1 MISRRTLIA
10 SAAASAALPLPAL
23 AQGFQVAPRFRPQK
37 VTFTKAYAPGQLLIV
52 PKAHFLYFITAPG
65 EALRYGVGV
74 GRAGLEFTGTAKID
88 VKKKWPTWRPTNEM
102 IEREPN
108 TYSKFVDND
117 YVQPGGPGNP
127 LGARAL
133 YLFQNGR
140 DTFFRI
146 HGTTAPRSIGRSV
159 SNGCIRM
166 LNDHVRDLYDRV
178 PLGTVVTVL

>member
-1 MISRRTLIA
+1 MMKRRDFIATGIAAATLPA
-10 SAAASAALPLPAL
+10 SAQAFQLEPKFSPQDVKISQQYPAGQILILP
-23 AQGFQVAPRFRPQK
+23 R
-37 VTFTKAYAPGQLLIV
+37 
-52 PKAHFLYFITAPG
+52 AHFLYLITAPG
-65 EALRYGVGV
+65 VARRYGVGV
-74 GRAGLEFTGTAKID
+74 GKAGLEFTGTAEIGA
-88 VKKKWPTWRPTNEM
+88 KKKWPTWRPTNDM
-102 IEREPN
+102 IEREPQ

-146 HGTTAPRSIGRSV
+146 HGTTAPRSIGQSV

-166 LNDHVRDLYDRV
+166 INAHVEDLYERV
-178 PLGTVVTVL
+178 PIGTVVTVI